1 MRSGQIAFSFDETPE
16 TEDVPCLYLACP
28 LTSVDATDRQLL
40 DSLCA
45 HIVNTV
51 TETCTQSED
60 RWDVG
65 VHAPI
70 WWSNPRSG
78 DGRSPE
84 DVYDLNS
91 GKVRDCAGMIV
102 LALGGGSTGVGQELA
117 WAFQLRL
124 PVLYLYPSYGHVSR
138 QIEGSP
144 GDKTV
149 TAFADTSELV
159 DAVRAFLLA
168 NRSVIAD
175 HARRAKG
182 EATKFAPLRADLLA
196 RWHSLTQ
203 PDQKRVAGEARLPV
217 RRVEELLGDDT
228 SLGSASLSE
237 LAALIG
243 SVGSSFQ
250 ALAPTQALPELQ
262 DRQHDA
268 SPSARTSTSGR
279 AARPYA
285 SNKPPGWSS
294 HEVACDA

>member
-1 MRSGQIAFSFDETPE
+1 
-16 TEDVPCLYLACP
+16 
-28 LTSVDATDRQLL
+28 
-40 DSLCA
+40 
-45 HIVNTV
+45 VNTV

-91 GKVRDCAGMIV
+91 AKVRDCAGMIV

-243 SVGSSFQ
+243 SVWSSFQ

-268 SPSARTSTSGR
+268 LAQCSDEYEWPGSKALRLEQ
-279 AARPYA
+279 AARLELARGGLRRLSLETPADWLRFDKYCQKNA
-285 SNKPPGWSS
+285 RRR
-294 HEVACDA
+294 